1 MGEQQ
6 YLARQNQL
14 DCDSG
19 CGWCPRLQCDG
30 HIRQWSVGRLSGI
43 REKCKWKCS
52 ADNSTNTMN
61 PPDIIERVDSLLMM
75 VYELQKLVDAMTDAS
90 PQLVEAMRRVKE
102 SSKELAD
109 TIPEM

>member
-1 MGEQQ
+1 
-6 YLARQNQL
+6 
-14 DCDSG
+14 
-19 CGWCPRLQCDG
+19 
-30 HIRQWSVGRLSGI
+30 
-43 REKCKWKCS
+43 
-52 ADNSTNTMN
+52 MN

-75 VYELQKLVDAMTDAS
+75 VYELQKMVDAMTDAS